1 MAKPTQT
8 LRMAP
13 LRSVTVYPKML
24 VHLDVA
30 REESK
35 RAFLDAHG
43 ADEPLFLLTQRNH
56 EEDPGASDLYS
67 IGTVAVVKQIA
78 KLPNGM
84 LRVLAEGLFRAELID
99 FFSEGGCRYAQIG
112 LIEEK
117 RGSSEAELSALRQM
131 LLERFD
137 ELSSLSPLPPDV
149 IAAIHSLQEEGQ
161 LADTIAAKALM
172 DLEKEQAILALL
184 SLRERIERLC
194 LYLDEN
200 IERKRL
206 QQSIEHR
213 VRQQMEKNHREYFL
227 REQEKVIREELGEG
241 ESSAAS
247 LYRERLDSLPIQ
259 SEAFEKISKEISRLE
274 RLSPSSPE
282 TEVSRNYL
290 DTLLA
295 LPWGRTTQD
304 SLDLGHAREVLDED
318 HFGMEK
324 VKARILE
331 FLAVHSLT
339 HAKKGAALC
348 LVGPPGVGKTSIA
361 QSVARALG
369 RNFARLSLGGVHDE
383 SEIRGHRRTYIG
395 SMPGR
400 LLTAMRQAGSMNPLL
415 LMDEID
421 KMAASHNGDPAAALL
436 EALDAE
442 QNATFRDHYAD
453 IPFDLSGALF
463 FVTANTLETVPRALL
478 DRMEVIELGGY
489 TELEKL
495 EIAKRHLVPKQLK
508 RHGLTKGFL
517 KLSDETLRAIIE
529 KYTREAGVR
538 ALEREI
544 ASVCRKAAMQ
554 RLEGKKSLRV
564 SPKKLHEFLGA
575 PRFLREKGEQ
585 GPRVGSVNGLAWTAA
600 GGEMLVVEAVPMRGS
615 GQLLL
620 TGNLGEVMQESAK
633 AAVSY
638 IRAHAGELGVDP
650 EFYQNTD
657 IHIHVPEGATPKD
670 GPSAGVT
677 IASAVASALSGKP
690 ARQDISMTG
699 EITLRGR
706 VLPIGGLK
714 EKTLAAHRQGI
725 QTVLFPLDN
734 LYELGEI
741 PEIVRGDLRMVG
753 VKNVDEV
760 LSRVLLGEAPQSPPA
775 P

>member
-13 LRSVTVYPKML
+13 LRSITVYPKML

-30 REESK
+30 REESQ
-35 RAFLDAHG
+35 RAFLDAHA

-56 EEDPGASDLYS
+56 EENPSAADLYS
-67 IGTVAVVKQIA
+67 TGTVAAVKQIA
-78 KLPNGM
+78 KLPGGT

-99 FFSEGGCRYAQIG
+99 FFSEGGCHYAEIG
-112 LIEEK
+112 LIEER
-117 RGSSEAELSALRQM
+117 RGASENELSALRQM

-137 ELSSLSPLPPDV
+137 ELSSLLPLPPDV
-149 IAAIHSLQEEGQ
+149 LAAIHSLQDEGQ
-161 LADTIAAKALM
+161 MADTIAAKVLM
-172 DLEKEQAILALL
+172 DLEKEQAILALPGK
-184 SLRERIERLC
+184 RARIERLC
-194 LYLDEN
+194 LFLDESL
-200 IERKRL
+200 ERRRL
-206 QQSIEHR
+206 QQSIEQR
-213 VRQQMEKNHREYFL
+213 VRRQMDKGHREYFL
-227 REQEKVIREELGEG
+227 REQEKIIREELGEG
-241 ESSAAS
+241 ESSVAA
-247 LYRERLDSLPIQ
+247 LYRERLESLPIQ
-259 SEAFEKISKEISRLE
+259 GEALEKIGKEISRLE

-290 DTLLA
+290 DTLLS
-295 LPWGRTTQD
+295 LPWGKTTED
-304 SLDLGHAREVLDED
+304 LFDLGHARKILDED

-324 VKARILE
+324 VKERILE

-339 HAKKGAALC
+339 QAKRGAALC

-383 SEIRGHRRTYIG
+383 AEIRGHRRTYIG

-436 EALDAE
+436 EALDGE
-442 QNATFRDHYAD
+442 QNSTFRDHYAD

-463 FVTANTLETVPRALL
+463 FVTANTLETVPPPLL

-489 TELEKL
+489 PEIEKL
-495 EIAKRHLVPKQLK
+495 EIAKRHLVPKQLS
-508 RHGLTKGFL
+508 RHGLKPSFL
-517 KLSDETLRAIIE
+517 KFGDEALRAIITDH
-529 KYTREAGVR
+529 TREAGVR

-544 ASVCRKAAMQ
+544 ASLCRKAAMQ

-564 SPKKLHEFLGA
+564 TPKKLHEFLGA
-575 PRFLREKGEQ
+575 PKFLRERGEQ

-600 GGEMLVVEAVPMRGS
+600 GGEMLVVEAVPMKGS

-657 IHIHVPEGATPKD
+657 LHIHVPQGATPKD

-690 ARQDISMTG
+690 ARQDIAMTG

-725 QTVLFPLDN
+725 QTVLFPADN
-734 LYELGEI
+734 LYDLGEI
-741 PEIVRGDLRMVG
+741 PELVRGEMRMVG
-753 VKNVDEV
+753 VKSVDEV
-760 LSRVLLGEAPQSPPA
+760 LSRVLLGQGPQIHSAP
-775 P
+775 